1 MANPTEAL
9 DAIEQALQ
17 ELLLEYGE
25 ARHFDSGRT
34 LDEINKER
42 VIKHGFAGLT
52 HLTTLKQQV
61 AELVA
66 FREVSTAKIAQLKR
80 LASHKPG
87 RESSFFR
94 WRAQNPAGV
103 SICADDVIWSDVA
116 DLLDLLSHTAAEGGQ
131 GGG

>member
-80 LASHKPG
+80 FASHKPG
-87 RESSFFR
+87 RESSFLGGERKIQQVLAF
-94 WRAQNPAGV
+94 AQMMSSGV
-103 SICADDVIWSDVA
+103 MLRTC
-116 DLLDLLSHTAAEGGQ
+116 
-131 GGG
+131 